1 MFQPGISQGS
11 CVKGKI
17 RSICPKD
24 YNYQR
29 STRSGSRTRTQREK
43 QSHPRVEREMS
54 NVGNIHPPRASTL
67 CDQRGPGAP
76 NTCLQERKGQANKPS
91 RPKLNLRVRRNRVRP
106 SVSSRSPRSRGPK
119 NNLCFCG
126 LDESLWAY
134 LNKGGL
140 SSSFE
145 VTPSRNLP
153 PKQKESQ

>member
-1 MFQPGISQGS
+1 
-11 CVKGKI
+11 
-17 RSICPKD
+17 
-24 YNYQR
+24 
-29 STRSGSRTRTQREK
+29 
-43 QSHPRVEREMS
+43 MS

-106 SVSSRSPRSRGPK
+106 SVSSRSPRSRGPVDSLDQVAPREKLNNAPK

-134 LNKGGL
+134 LNKGDL